1 MPISFVRVDDRV
13 IHGQVVTQWT
23 KIRPC
28 NGILVIDDNIA
39 KDEFRCKVLKAAAP
53 TGVKVGIYTIEEG
66 LEKIKLAKNA
76 KNSYFVISNS
86 PINFAKLLEKG
97 ADFGTTLNIG
107 PMNARAGAKM
117 VGKTL
122 YIDEKDKEAFEYIEG
137 KGVKCEFQIIPSE
150 PVLGWDKVKE
160 KY

>member
-1 MPISFVRVDDRV
+1 MDFHCLHIYYKFCKAPQFPFFVSYLFL
-13 IHGQVVTQWT
+13 IF
-23 KIRPC
+23 I
-28 NGILVIDDNIA
+28 
-39 KDEFRCKVLKAAAP
+39 
-53 TGVKVGIYTIEEG
+53 
-66 LEKIKLAKNA
+66 IKLAKNA
-76 KNSYFVISNS
+76 KNNYFVISNS

-97 ADFGTTLNIG
+97 ADFGNILNIG
-107 PMNARAGAKM
+107 PMNARTGAKM